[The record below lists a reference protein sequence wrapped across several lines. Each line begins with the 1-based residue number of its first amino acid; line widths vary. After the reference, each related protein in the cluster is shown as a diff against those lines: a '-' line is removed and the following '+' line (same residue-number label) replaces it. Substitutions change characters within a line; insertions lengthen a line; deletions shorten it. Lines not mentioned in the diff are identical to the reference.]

1 MNAQQKKIHRGTQEK
16 LEEELKRLK
25 VKIGLAVHLRVVWS
39 SKAHSNLSGEVKRND
54 LIIYEESLDKTLS
67 ILRHEFLDYCI
78 SQVIESYKEVTNKL
92 IRMINDDAYRR
103 KKKIVEALTRLI
115 EEKE

>member
-25 VKIGLAVHLRVVWS
+25 VKIGLAVHLRVVCS
-39 SKAHSNLSGEVKRND
+39 SKAYSNLCGEVKRND

-103 KKKIVEALTRLI
+103 KKIIEVLTRLI
-115 EEKE
+115 VEKE